1 MGAVCC
7 AEERKPDASMTKS
20 KKAGAGD
27 GYPQA
32 LGTATSKKKL
42 GQGADGLTSA
52 KLNRNMTTP
61 EERGFQSGWYRS
73 SAADPMMQQG
83 TKAGTA
89 LKKMETTNV
98 ERGFAEDWMDR
109 GPSAF
114 QDPAMKYEEKSR
126 GFDSGWY
133 RGSYNPKL

>member
-1 MGAVCC
+1 
-7 AEERKPDASMTKS
+7 MTKS
-20 KKAGAGD
+20 KKAGVGD

-73 SAADPMMQQG
+73 SAADPMMYASQ
-83 TKAGTA
+83 
-89 LKKMETTNV
+89 LCLILE
-98 ERGFAEDWMDR
+98 DR
-109 GPSAF
+109 GICHARL
-114 QDPAMKYEEKSR
+114 E
-126 GFDSGWY
+126 
-133 RGSYNPKL
+133 